1 MKKLIFGIILTAAAF
16 VVFAAM
22 KHIDKDALPIAV
34 NEATGY
40 KVGDKATDFN
50 LKNVDGKLVSLAGI
64 KSAKGYIVVFT
75 SNVCPFAVKY
85 EDRLI
90 ALHKE
95 FAPKGYPVVA
105 INSNDP
111 AVQEGDSFENMKK
124 RVAEKGF
131 PFVYLVDEGQKIYP
145 QYGATKTPHVFLLD
159 KDLKVQ
165 YIGAIDDNADSPEAV
180 KSRYV
185 ANAINALEN
194 GKLPDPNYTKAIGCP
209 IKTANRGGG
218 KERQGPP
225 NGERRQ
231 PPSADELLKMM
242 DKDGDQKISKAEATG
257 PLQNDFDRL
266 DTNKDGQL
274 SKEELSKAGPP
285 PRG

>member
-1 MKKLIFGIILTAAAF
+1 M
-16 VVFAAM
+16 
-22 KHIDKDALPIAV
+22 
-34 NEATGY
+34 
-40 KVGDKATDFN
+40 
-50 LKNVDGKLVSLAGI
+50 
-64 KSAKGYIVVFT
+64 
-75 SNVCPFAVKY
+75 
-85 EDRLI
+85 
-90 ALHKE
+90 
-95 FAPKGYPVVA
+95 A

-180 KSRYV
+180 KTRYV
-185 ANAINALEN
+185 ANAINALEK
-194 GKLPDPNYTKAIGCP
+194 GKSPDPNYTKAIGCP
-209 IKTANRGGG
+209 IKTAKRGAGD
-218 KERQGPP
+218 ERKGPP

-242 DKDGDQKISKAEATG
+242 DKDDDQKISRAEATG
-257 PLQNDFDRL
+257 PLKNDFDRL